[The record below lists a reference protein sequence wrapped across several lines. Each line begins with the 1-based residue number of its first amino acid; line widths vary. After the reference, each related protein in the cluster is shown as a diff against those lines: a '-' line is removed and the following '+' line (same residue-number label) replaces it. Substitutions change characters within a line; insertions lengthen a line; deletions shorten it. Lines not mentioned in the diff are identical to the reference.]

1 MIIVLF
7 GQPHSGKSTIAN
19 EILKHTSTFVNI
31 DGDKLRELFVN
42 KDYSKE
48 GRIKNLNRASDIAHY
63 LSSTGT
69 NVILSLVYPYKE
81 AREYLNSLSKDVIW
95 VHLTY
100 EGERGRE
107 SFHVKDFEVPVDEN
121 VLHLDTSSLSLQS
134 CTQRINN
141 YINAKLFSKSFEQIW
156 TMGNVYWK
164 VATLA

>member
-19 EILKHTSTFVNI
+19 EILKQTTTYVNI

-63 LSSTGT
+63 LNSTGK

-81 AREYLNSLSKDVIW
+81 ARDYLRSLNNDVCW

-100 EGERGRE
+100 KGERGRE
-107 SFHVKDFEVPVDEN
+107 SYHVKDFEPPLDEN
-121 VLHLDTSSLSLQS
+121 VLQIDTSSLSLES
-134 CTQRINN
+134 CLQTINS
-141 YINAKLFSKSFEQIW
+141 YVNAKRFSKSFEQIW

-164 VATLA
+164 MATLA

>member
-19 EILKHTSTFVNI
+19 EILKKTTTFVNI

-63 LSSTGT
+63 LNATGT
-69 NVILSLVYPYKE
+69 SVILSLVYPYKE
-81 AREYLNSLSKDVIW
+81 TRNYLRSLTDDVCW

-100 EGERGRE
+100 KGERGRE
-107 SFHVKDFEVPVDEN
+107 NFHVKDFDHPVDEDI
-121 VLHLDTSSLSLQS
+121 LHLDTSSLSLDS
-134 CTQRINN
+134 CLQIINN
-141 YINAKLFSKSFEQIW
+141 YINAKRSSKSS
-156 TMGNVYWK
+156 K
-164 VATLA
+164 